1 MNTKTFFSKFPTFA
15 RLWAKYQKKIAP
27 LPLGWTVMSDY
38 CLDNRQKHDCITF
51 TISPV
56 LGQIE
61 PVAKFF
67 NEKLPRDI
75 KQIRH
80 FSQDECTFLR
90 QAPFFSLVFLIKE
103 KKSLVNMD
111 LLKEDIQNL
120 QTNSVIP
127 AKFAL
132 RFKKFEQTFK
142 SKNLPRKTLENL
154 SLVSFLFGKI
164 VEFLCV
170 KHYTE
175 EIHWFPDRDNIMQI
189 GDGII
194 KELSNIQCTNSIAG
208 RVKPP
213 KIRIGIENPTTH
225 QFVFNPYTR
234 YPDIIAGIFSSID
247 FDNQCA
253 DKEKHVQGLKEF
265 VLDNPRIVIFRLEPD
280 KISCINLRKR

>member
-1 MNTKTFFSKFPTFA
+1 
-15 RLWAKYQKKIAP
+15 
-27 LPLGWTVMSDY
+27 MSDY

-61 PVAKFF
+61 PVANFF
-67 NEKLPRDI
+67 NRKLPRDI
-75 KQIRH
+75 KQIRR
-80 FSQDECTFLR
+80 FSQEECTFLR

-154 SLVSFLFGKI
+154 SLVPFLFGKI

-247 FDNQCA
+247 FDNQRA